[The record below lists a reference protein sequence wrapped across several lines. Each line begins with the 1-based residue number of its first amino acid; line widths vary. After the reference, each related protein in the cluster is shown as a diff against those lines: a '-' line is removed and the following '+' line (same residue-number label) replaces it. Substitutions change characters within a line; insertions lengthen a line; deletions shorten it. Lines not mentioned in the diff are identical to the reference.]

1 MTYDLGLVD
10 YEKCLAIQKEYVRKI
25 KLGEVGDTVILAEHP
40 PVFTIGRSGKRNNLL
55 VAEDYLKKIGI
66 SVIDAGRGGDI
77 TFHGPGQLVLYPI
90 LDLKKRYRDLHRYLR
105 QLEEACINFLKE
117 YHVEGHRIA
126 GRTGV
131 WVDSKKIA
139 FIGIGSSNW
148 VTFHGL
154 SININTDLGY
164 FSMINPCGMRDIE
177 VTSLS
182 EITRGN
188 IDMESAK
195 QRVIKH
201 FDYIFAKRIDAHHY
215 ASAMA

>member
-1 MTYDLGLVD
+1 MIYDSGLID
-10 YEKCLAIQKEYVRKI
+10 YEKCYKVQKEFVRKR
-25 KLGEVGDTVILAEHP
+25 KLGEIGDVVILAEHE
-40 PVFTIGRSGKRNNLL
+40 PVFTIGRTGKPDNLL
-55 VAEDYLKKIGI
+55 VTKDYLKEIG
-66 SVIDAGRGGDI
+66 VRVVDVDRGGDI
-77 TFHGPGQLVLYPI
+77 TFHGPGQIVVYPI
-90 LDLKKRYRDLHRYLR
+90 LDLKERHRDLHRYLR
-105 QLEEACINFLKE
+105 DLEEVCINFLKE

-195 QRVIKH
+195 QKVIKH